1 MFSKYSFKNNILLL
15 VFSIFSYFFGD
26 TNDF

>member
-1 MFSKYSFKNNILLL
+1 MFSKYSFKNNSLLL